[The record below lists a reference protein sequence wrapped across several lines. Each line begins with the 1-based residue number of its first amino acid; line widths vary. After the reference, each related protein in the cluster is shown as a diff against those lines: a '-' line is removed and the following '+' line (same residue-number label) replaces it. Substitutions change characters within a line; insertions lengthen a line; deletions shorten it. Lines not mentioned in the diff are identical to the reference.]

1 MEHAFCDRSLTTLM
15 LVLGL
20 SFLNM
25 KYRMLSFIAYPENLI
40 GLLVK
45 VMLRQNHRFM
55 LCFGA
60 GWNLLASII

>member
-1 MEHAFCDRSLTTLM
+1 
-15 LVLGL
+15 
-20 SFLNM
+20 M
-25 KYRMLSFIAYPENLI
+25 KYRILSFIAYPENLI